1 MKNQLEEKR
10 VWLSF
15 VAEYTEYQL
24 WEVDISK
31 RVLRMLYT
39 EELMD
44 GRKNVYANFPESLIE
59 NGRIHSSSAK
69 EFREF
74 ARKLL
79 RGQMRGT
86 GNFIVQYRQSSC
98 YGGASLSYRMICDE
112 EGHPVKAI
120 GIKEDRSCI
129 PYQQARFVQ
138 RRTMPAEMYSS
149 LYCFLQANL
158 TSDTVSDLWTGYCP
172 GRFPDCFPG
181 GCQKISGKI
190 QQGAYAARI

>member
-10 VWLSF
+10 EWLSF

-98 YGGASLSYRMICDE
+98 YG
-112 EGHPVKAI
+112 
-120 GIKEDRSCI
+120 
-129 PYQQARFVQ
+129 
-138 RRTMPAEMYSS
+138 
-149 LYCFLQANL
+149 
-158 TSDTVSDLWTGYCP
+158 
-172 GRFPDCFPG
+172 
-181 GCQKISGKI
+181 
-190 QQGAYAARI
+190 